1 MPPQP
6 RLVDNLGNVYTLAGG
21 AIYVNGVGDGNSA
34 NITEVV
40 WDKTHIWQHSGK
52 QWDYQSGP
60 CPNCAPNQ
68 PGAWIPDTTGPSCAV
83 TGPTSTAT
91 ATTSPSITAT
101 ATVTLTATATQT
113 ATPTAT
119 ATRGP
124 SATATATVTATARVT
139 ATQTATATAGGAT
152 ATATPGAG
160 STAAV
165 SLTPAVTGVN
175 RFGLNTGNSDN
186 FFGPNAIT
194 SNYFDNGGFEP
205 PSVAHLIIVGK
216 KATASSFSDI
226 SDGGTLG
233 VDWIGAKAS
242 VRTGASAGDQFTV
255 TSYTN
260 GGFYTFGSC
269 QDASGNSIGCPTLET
284 GAAVA
289 EVLTGTTVL
298 GGMAGGDPGQVGG
311 WQTSDPT
318 HCGYSTAQAMDGVG
332 SAACD
337 VSDGGSHAIEH
348 YYDFGG
354 PSTGGVCSNDNVTP
368 CTVANEN
375 VDCGSGSATCLAA
388 PQAGP
393 WHPVV
398 GPFEIAFYAKAV
410 NTSSGTPQVSIS
422 LVRNGGGTN
431 VSHTFKLTNDGNW
444 HQYVFPFTGTDT
456 GWSGGQNQQEMIFS
470 LTASNG
476 SAESGASIY
485 VDDAYL
491 GKQAA
496 SATGFR
502 SEFMSTIQAL
512 NPGSIR
518 LMSGGTMS
526 APRAGLEGLSGCTP
540 GQGAGPDAPGTCDF
554 QHGAVNGTNIGG
566 GQWIYSSAD
575 LYPLSN
581 QLGAAPW
588 FSISNMFNDA
598 DLKTFV
604 DNACT
609 ALATNT
615 NIPAIYIE
623 QSNEEWN
630 SPSPSQ
636 SVRFG
641 SSNLGTGPLGYGA
654 ETGRNFSIM
663 SAEVTAHCPSLAGK
677 FYYVI
682 GNQTCNNGVVGAALQ
697 GATNAGYPIPNTDHY
712 GIADAPYYGASV
724 SESGSMEAQAQAYA
738 TDFTSQIPIILGP
751 QGTGC
756 MNSGGG
762 AEWAFIGSNNFVGFY
777 ETGPNASGGPAS
789 TEQLYLSEAG
799 YPSAEWMAYSWL
811 LGQKGRNETGVPFPG
826 GRIPVQNEFTL
837 VQTEYGGAPIW
848 GFVHDFDADFGP
860 TFPHLRPIGI
870 GMEVINSAVQQGGA
884 LFAVNGG
891 PSGVVV
897 NPYNANS
904 SGTGQWTA
912 ALVNTTAAP
921 VTLTVAF
928 PASGTM
934 PETAEAV
941 LNTHGITDNAENS
954 NDVYLG
960 SLPGGLS
967 TSGQNLT
974 LTLPPFSVVAIH

>member
-1 MPPQP
+1 M
-6 RLVDNLGNVYTLAGG
+6 
-21 AIYVNGVGDGNSA
+21 
-34 NITEVV
+34 
-40 WDKTHIWQHSGK
+40 
-52 QWDYQSGP
+52 
-60 CPNCAPNQ
+60 
-68 PGAWIPDTTGPSCAV
+68 
-83 TGPTSTAT
+83 
-91 ATTSPSITAT
+91 
-101 ATVTLTATATQT
+101 
-113 ATPTAT
+113 
-119 ATRGP
+119 
-124 SATATATVTATARVT
+124 TVTATE
-139 ATQTATATAGGAT
+139 TAGGAT
-152 ATATPGAG
+152 PTATPGAG
-160 STAAV
+160 VTAQV
-165 SLTPAVTGVN
+165 SLTSPVTGVN
-175 RFGLNTGNSDN
+175 RFGLNTGNNDN

-205 PSVAHLIIVGK
+205 PSIAHLIIVG
-216 KATASSFSDI
+216 AGASASSFSDI
-226 SDGGTLG
+226 SDGGNLG

-255 TSYTN
+255 TSYTSS
-260 GGFYTFGSC
+260 GKTGFYTFGSC
-269 QDASGNSIGCPTLET
+269 QDGSGNSIGCPTLES
-284 GAAVA
+284 GAGVA
-289 EVLTGTTVL
+289 EVLTGTSVL
-298 GGMAGGDPGQVGG
+298 GGMGGSDPGQVGG

-337 VSDGGSHAIEH
+337 VSDGGSHAIQH

-368 CTVANEN
+368 CTVKNEN

-422 LVRNGGGTN
+422 LVRNGSGTN
-431 VSHTFKLTNDGNW
+431 VSHTFNLTNDGNW
-444 HQYVFPFTGTDT
+444 HQYVYPFTGTDT
-456 GWSGGQNQQEMIFS
+456 GWTGGQNQQEMLFT

-476 SAESGASIY
+476 SAESGANIY
-485 VDDAYL
+485 LDDAYL

-496 SATGFR
+496 STTGFR
-502 SEFMSTIQAL
+502 SEFMTTIQAL

-526 APRAGLEGLSGCTP
+526 APRAGLEGLAGCTP
-540 GQGAGPDAPGTCDF
+540 GQGAGGPDAPGTCDF

-581 QLGAAPW
+581 QLGASPW

-598 DLKTFV
+598 DLKTFI

-609 ALATNT
+609 ALTTDT

-630 SPSPSQ
+630 TGSPSQ
-636 SVRFG
+636 SVRYG
-641 SSNLGTGPLGYGA
+641 SNDLGPGPLGYGA

-677 FYYVI
+677 FHYVI
-682 GNQTCNNGVVGAALQ
+682 GNQTCNNGVVGAAMQ
-697 GATNAGYPIPNTDHY
+697 GAASAGYPIPNTAQY
-712 GIADAPYYGASV
+712 GIADAPYYGASI
-724 SESGSMEAQAQAYA
+724 SESGSMESQAQAYA
-738 TDFTSQIPIILGP
+738 ANFTSQIPIILGP

-756 MNSGGG
+756 MNNGGG
-762 AEWAFIGSNNFVGFY
+762 GEWAFIGSNNFVGFY

-811 LGQKGRNETGVPFPG
+811 LGQKGKDETGSSFPG

-837 VQTEYGGAPIW
+837 VQDEFNGAPIW

-860 TFPHLRPIGI
+860 TFPHLRPIGS
-870 GMEVINSAVQQGGA
+870 GMQVINSAVQQGGA
-884 LFAVNGG
+884 LFGVTGA
-891 PSGVVV
+891 PSGVMV

-904 SGTGQWTA
+904 SGTGGWSA
-912 ALVNTTAAP
+912 ALVNTTSAP

-928 PASGTM
+928 PPSGTL
-934 PETAEAV
+934 PQNAEAV

-954 NDVYLG
+954 NDVYVG
-960 SLPGGLS
+960 ALPGGLA
-967 TSGQNLT
+967 TSGQNVT
-974 LTLPPFSVVAIH
+974 LTLPPFSVVGIH